1 MAVTEK
7 MIEKYSDFK
16 SATEYFKAY
25 SILNDSIDALPVPT
39 TILTAADD
47 PIIPVDDFYQ
57 LKLNRLTRLIIQHY
71 GGHNG
76 FIDGYSLRSWY
87 EQKLA
92 DWFDEITMP
101 A

>member
-1 MAVTEK
+1 MAVTDK
-7 MIEKYSDFK
+7 MIEKHSDFQ
-16 SATEYFKAY
+16 STSEYFRMY
-25 SILNDSIDALPVPT
+25 TLVNDSIDDLPVPT

-57 LKLNRLTRLIIQHY
+57 LKLNALTRMIIHNH

-76 FIDGYSLRSWY
+76 FIGGYYFKSWY
-87 EQKLA
+87 EKKLA
-92 DWFDEITMP
+92 DWFAERMQQ